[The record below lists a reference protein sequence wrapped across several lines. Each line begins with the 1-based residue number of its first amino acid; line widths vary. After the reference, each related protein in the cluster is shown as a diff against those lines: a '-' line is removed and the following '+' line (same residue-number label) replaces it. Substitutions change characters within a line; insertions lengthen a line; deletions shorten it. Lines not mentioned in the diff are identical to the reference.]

1 VRRREDRGVSRL
13 QLNHS
18 WVLLYVRPTL
28 SRLLLANVSAMRR
41 RLRVAVCCEQTKSE
55 SPLAA
60 D

>member
-1 VRRREDRGVSRL
+1 VSRL